1 MFSQTAEYA
10 LRAAVCLSD
19 SEDGRSLTAQEI
31 AVKTQVP
38 RDYLSKVLRELSR
51 AGLVLA
57 QRGKNGGFSLTR
69 PPEHIT
75 IYDVVDAVDPIRRIR
90 TCPLGLRAHRARL
103 CPLHYKLD
111 CAYATVES
119 ELRSATLAE
128 MLTSEVRPLCEVPEP
143 VQEAAA
149 HA

>member
-19 SEDGRSLTAQEI
+19 SGDRSLTTQEI
-31 AVKTQVP
+31 ADRTQVP
-38 RDYLSKVLRELSR
+38 RDYLSKVLRELAR

-57 QRGKNGGFSLTR
+57 QRGKNGGFSLLR
-69 PPEHIT
+69 PPERVT
-75 IYDVVDAVDPIRRIR
+75 IYDVVDAVDPVPRIK
-90 TCPLGLRAHRARL
+90 TCPLRLQAHRERL
-103 CPLHYKLD
+103 CPLHAKLD

-119 ELRSATLAE
+119 ELRSATLAQ
-128 MLTSEVRPLCEVPEP
+128 MLESDVKPLCEAPATGLAE
-143 VQEAAA
+143 AA